1 MIRHNLHRMIAAIAV
16 TAFLALPV
24 SLRAQSG
31 TSPTQKPSSSPTT
44 EKKATPTRKPPVPPP
59 LQLEPKALEI
69 LKAAGSR
76 LASAHTLSFTAVETF
91 ESLSRQ
97 GAPLVY
103 ANRSEVA
110 LARPDKLRVILAGDG
125 PVSEF
130 YDDGKIMMA
139 YAPVENLVAIDDAP
153 PTIDATLEK
162 IYQSAGMYF
171 PFTDLIV
178 ADPYGDLAPG
188 LKHAYYIGQSKL
200 VGGTTTDM
208 VAYMGDGVFVQMWVG
223 TEDHLPRA
231 MHAIFLDDPNLLRHN
246 LTLSDWQ
253 IDTPISADAF
263 TSANAAGARKMQ
275 FANPSPEPPLG
286 AKPPASNAPPK
297 KTKPAATPPKSN

>member
-1 MIRHNLHRMIAAIAV
+1 MIQYNVQRLIVAIAV

-24 SLRAQSG
+24 SLHPQSA
-31 TSPTQKPSSSPTT
+31 TSPTPKQSTSPTAQ
-44 EKKATPTRKPPVPPP
+44 KKTTPTKKPPVPP

-69 LKAAGSR
+69 LKAASSR

-103 ANRSEVA
+103 ANRSDVA

-130 YDDGKIMMA
+130 YDDGKMMMA
-139 YAPVENLVAIDDAP
+139 YAPVENLVAVADAP

-162 IYQSAGMYF
+162 IYHSAGIYF

-188 LKHAYYIGQSKL
+188 LKHAYYVGQSKV
-200 VGGTTTDM
+200 VGGTTTDI

-223 TEDHLPRA
+223 TEDHLPRE
-231 MHAIFLDDPNLLRHN
+231 MHAIFLDDPDLLRHN
-246 LTLSDWQ
+246 LSLSDWQ

-275 FANPSPEPPLG
+275 FVNPSPELSPG
-286 AKPPASNAPPK
+286 ARPPANNAPPK
-297 KTKPAATPPKSN
+297 KTKPSANPQKSN

>member
-1 MIRHNLHRMIAAIAV
+1 MIQHNVQRLIASIAV
-16 TAFLALPV
+16 TAFLAFPI

-31 TSPTQKPSSSPTT
+31 TSPTQKQSTPQTT
-44 EKKATPTRKPPVPPP
+44 KKKVTPTKTSAPPP

-69 LKAAGSR
+69 LKAASSR

-110 LARPDKLRVILAGDG
+110 LARPDKLRVMLTGDG
-125 PVSEF
+125 PASEF
-130 YDDGKIMMA
+130 YDDGKMMMA
-139 YAPVENLVAIDDAP
+139 YAPAENLVAIADAP
-153 PTIDATLEK
+153 STIDATLEK
-162 IYQSAGMYF
+162 IYHSAGMYF

-188 LKHAYYIGQSKL
+188 LKHAYYIGQSKV

-231 MHAIFLDDPNLLRHN
+231 MHAIFLDDPE
-246 LTLSDWQ
+246 S
-253 IDTPISADAF
+253 ITPQPDVF
-263 TSANAAGARKMQ
+263 GLAN
-275 FANPSPEPPLG
+275 
-286 AKPPASNAPPK
+286 
-297 KTKPAATPPKSN
+297 